1 MKQSNFYINER
12 NSFKLSELITEYVYN
27 YNIFIP
33 ERFMICGF
41 RIRTGII
48 YMNERS
54 NIPIKNKIKRRYLA
68 FCVFNV
74 SRN

>member
-1 MKQSNFYINER
+1 MIMKQSNFYINER

-33 ERFMICGF
+33 ERFLICGF
-41 RIRTGII
+41 RARAGII

-54 NIPIKNKIKRRYLA
+54 NIPIKNEIKRR
-68 FCVFNV
+68 
-74 SRN
+74 